1 MTELN
6 EAMENLMEAV
16 RHSDAFVRYQTI
28 REKVHGFPELE
39 RQITEF
45 RKKNYELQNSNGEV
59 DLYEETDRM
68 EREYREFRKNPMVQE
83 YLSAE
88 NSLCK
93 IVEQINWTLIKE
105 LDFEVGFE
113 E

>member
-45 RKKNYELQNSNGEV
+45 RKKNYEL
-59 DLYEETDRM
+59 
-68 EREYREFRKNPMVQE
+68 
-83 YLSAE
+83 
-88 NSLCK
+88 
-93 IVEQINWTLIKE
+93 
-105 LDFEVGFE
+105 
-113 E
+113 